1 MRGPLKGRAT
11 KTIVARPLIN
21 TESEPMETD
30 MDTPASR
37 AKSMPLRVSEPKVV
51 LEVRP
56 MPERR
61 GELAGKA
68 AIVTGSTSGIG
79 HGIARAFAEAGMNVM
94 LNGLGNPGDIDKTR
108 AELAEAFGIK
118 AAYSAADMSK
128 PDDIVRMVEDARR
141 AFGKVDVLVNN
152 AGIQHVEAIETFP
165 VAKWDALIA
174 IDLSSAFHGIR
185 AVVPEMKARKWGRI
199 INIASAHGLVASPF
213 KAAYVAAKHGVLG
226 LTKTVALE
234 TAEHGITVNAI
245 CPGYVLT
252 PLVQK
257 QIPETA
263 KARGITEE
271 QVVRDVLLH
280 AQPTRQFVTT
290 EQIGALSVF
299 LCSDAAASITGTALP
314 VEGGWTAQ

>member
-1 MRGPLKGRAT
+1 MQEPNAKDAAT
-11 KTIVARPLIN
+11 ARR
-21 TESEPMETD
+21 TG
-30 MDTPASR
+30 A
-37 AKSMPLRVSEPKVV
+37 
-51 LEVRP
+51 
-56 MPERR
+56 
-61 GELAGKA
+61 LAGKS

-79 HGIARAFAEAGMNVM
+79 LGIAQAFAASGMHVM
-94 LNGLGNPGDIDKTR
+94 LNGFGDKAEIQKIR
-108 AELAEAFGIK
+108 ADMEEAYGIK
-118 AAYSAADMSK
+118 TAYSAADMSK
-128 PDDIVRMVEDARR
+128 PDEIVRMVEDTRR
-141 AFGKVDVLVNN
+141 LLGKVDVLVNN

-165 VAKWDALIA
+165 VAKWDAIIA
-174 IDLSSAFHGIR
+174 IDLSSAFHAIR

-213 KAAYVAAKHGVLG
+213 KSAYVAAKHGILG

-234 TAEHGITVNAI
+234 TAEHGITANAI

-271 QVVRDVLLH
+271 QVVKDVLLH

-299 LCSDAAASITGTALP
+299 LCSDAAASMTGTALP
-314 VEGGWTAQ
+314 IEGGWTAQ